1 MAHVAAG
8 QQLAKPLRRWAA
20 SPSHG
25 RNNLTVLRSATD
37 SGRVAKAISLA
48 GVTRVTLAKSLGMSH
63 NYVCDAVR
71 GRYRTIT
78 VENAAKFAPLFGC
91 YIKDL
96 FPVYSGA
103 RARPPRVP
111 GGRPGA

>member
-25 RNNLTVLRSATD
+25 RNNSRFLRSAPD

-48 GVTRVTLAKSLGMSH
+48 GVTRVTVAKSLGMSH
-63 NYVCDAVR
+63 NYVCDVVR

-78 VENAAKFAPLFGC
+78 VENAAKFAQLFGC
-91 YIKDL
+91 YIEDL
-96 FPVYSGA
+96 FPVYSGLQE
-103 RARPPRVP
+103 RGPPVP
-111 GGRPGA
+111 GG